1 MIQKETPSYVSL
13 NFNLFEVKI
22 RIAQNVISVE
32 RQTQIILRIPSFFQL
47 TSSQSL
53 GKYIITRNITL

>member
-13 NFNLFEVKI
+13 NFNLFEVNI
-22 RIAQNVISVE
+22 RIAQKISVE

>member
-13 NFNLFEVKI
+13 YFNLFEVNI
-22 RIAQNVISVE
+22 RIAQNSVE